1 MILRNLRWAAAA
13 LALVFVLVAMPVSG
27 ARAELKVGVVH
38 FQMVLHEST
47 AGKAIQQAIQTNE
60 ESFKKDMTGRR
71 EKLQQAEQE
80 LVRQQGVLSAEA
92 FAKKREDF
100 LRKAG
105 EFDRDVQAHR
115 KALEQGVDE
124 ASRTIQAAAV
134 EIITGL
140 AHDHE
145 ISMVVDRAQ
154 VIFVESSLDLTKQV
168 LEKLNSK
175 LPTVSVKIPSSRN

>member
-1 MILRNLRWAAAA
+1 MILRNLRWATAA

-27 ARAELKVGVVH
+27 ARAELKIGVVD
-38 FQMVLHEST
+38 FQLVLHESN

-60 ESFKKDMTGRR
+60 EAFKKEMTGRR

-80 LVRQQGVLSAEA
+80 LVRQQGSLSAEA

-105 EFDRDVQAHR
+105 EFDRDVQTHR

-124 ASRTIQAAAV
+124 ASRTIQAATV
-134 EIITGL
+134 EIVNGL
-140 AHDHE
+140 AHDQ
-145 ISMVVDRAQ
+145 SVSVVLNRAQ
-154 VIFVESSLDLTKQV
+154 VIFVEASFDLTHQV
-168 LEKLNSK
+168 LDKLNAK
-175 LPTVSVKIPSSRN
+175 LPTVQVKIPAAGK